1 MPPTYAI
8 MRFAKYKGPEI
19 SRIEAHDE
27 RTKETY
33 ASNPDVDTS
42 RSQYNIHLVEPAGK
56 YRAMAEKRIA
66 EVGCRTRSDS
76 VRLVETLVTASP
88 HFFKGK
94 SDKEIRAFFERAMQF
109 FEEKIGKENFVSA
122 VIHMDEKTPHMH
134 FSFVPITKDGRLCAK
149 EIVGNKKKLT
159 QWQDEFWEHM
169 VRKYPELERGESAS
183 ETGRDHIPPR
193 VFKQAKN
200 LNKQWQYIQSLL
212 GDINAFNAKKVS
224 AELDA
229 ALRKFFP
236 ALGKFVTE
244 TKKYDKAIRSLQTDN
259 AELQEKLKDAKE
271 ESYHKLLADAQLRA
285 DYENLQRAMD
295 KIPPEIVF
303 LYAGRNRN
311 HDKARDLER

>member
-42 RSQYNIHLVEPAGK
+42 RSKYNFHLFEPTAK
-56 YRAMAEKRIA
+56 YRAMSEARIA

-76 VRLVETLVTASP
+76 VRVVETLVTASP

-94 SDKEIRAFFERAMQF
+94 SKKEVREFFELAMEF
-109 FEEKIGKENFVSA
+109 FEEKIGRENFISA
-122 VIHMDEKTPHMH
+122 VVHMDEKTPHLH
-134 FSFVPITKDGRLCAK
+134 FSFVPITADGRLCAK

-183 ETGRDHIPPR
+183 ETGREHIPPR
-193 VFKQAKN
+193 VFKQATH
-200 LNKQWQYIQSLL
+200 LNKQWQYISSLL

-236 ALGKFVTE
+236 ALGKFLTE
-244 TKKYDKAIRSLQTDN
+244 MKKYDKTIRSLKADN
-259 AELQEKLKDAKE
+259 AELQEELKNADQQ
-271 ESYHKLLADAQLRA
+271 SVQKLLADAKLRA
-285 DYENLQRAMD
+285 DYENLLRQVE
-295 KIPPEIVF
+295 KIPPEIMF
-303 LYAGRNRN
+303 LYTGRGVNRG
-311 HDKARDLER
+311 KEESR

>member
-1 MPPTYAI
+1 MPTTYAI
-8 MRFAKYKGPEI
+8 MRFKKYKGPEI

-42 RSQYNIHLVEPAGK
+42 RSKYNYHLVEPAGK
-56 YRAMAEKRIA
+56 YRAVSEARIA

-76 VRLVETLVTASP
+76 VRMVETLVTASP
-88 HFFKGK
+88 HFFKKK
-94 SDKEIRAFFERAMQF
+94 SDEEIRAFFERAMKF
-109 FEEKIGKENFVSA
+109 FERKIGRENIISA
-122 VIHMDEKTPHMH
+122 VVHMDEKTPHLHMT
-134 FSFVPITKDGRLCAK
+134 FVPITEDGRLCAK
-149 EIVGNKKKLT
+149 EIIGNKKTLT
-159 QWQDEFWEHM
+159 EWQDQFWEHM
-169 VRKYPELERGESAS
+169 VKKYPLLERGESAS
-183 ETGRDHIPPR
+183 ETGRTHIPPR
-193 VFKQAKN
+193 FYKEATN

-236 ALGKFVTE
+236 ALGKFVTQ
-244 TKKYDKAIRSLQTDN
+244 TKKYDKTIRSLQTDN

-295 KIPPEIVF
+295 RIPPEIV
-303 LYAGRNRN
+303 LAYSGRKPYKDRGQE
-311 HDKARDLER
+311 L